1 LVKLLALDLDGT
13 LLDDRGRVHA
23 EDAEAI
29 ARAAEAGVRVTV
41 VTGRLYSGTRE
52 SARAIGALGPVACV
66 DGTHIVEAGSD
77 RDLFHQALAEP
88 AAEAVRQATSQT
100 KVACF
105 VFAHDEIVF
114 DEHGEPF
121 VPYVKL
127 WSARMVRHQRV
138 TEHPHWGHP
147 RGVSAVVC
155 VGPEESIRHA
165 AAAVEGAGGAFVAA
179 FPVRRA
185 EVEPVWGMVVRAA
198 GHDKGTALG
207 WLAGHYG
214 CAPEEVAAV
223 GDWLN
228 DVPMFAVAGRSFA
241 MGQAPDVVKAAAGE
255 VLSATSATGGGV
267 AEALRRLG
275 LVR

>member
-1 LVKLLALDLDGT
+1 VVKLLALDLDGT
-13 LLDDRGRVHA
+13 LLDDQGRVHPG
-23 EDAEAI
+23 DAEAVK
-29 ARAAEAGVRVTV
+29 RALGAGVAVTI

-52 SARAIGALGPVACV
+52 SARVVGALGPVACV
-66 DGTHIVEAGSD
+66 DGTHIVHAGDD
-77 RDLFHQALAEP
+77 RDLLYRALGPSAT
-88 AAEAVRQATSQT
+88 EAVRDAAARA

-105 VFAHDEIVF
+105 LFAHDEIVF
-114 DEHGEPF
+114 DDRGERF
-121 VPYVKL
+121 VPYVRL
-127 WSARMVRHQRV
+127 WSSRMVRHVRA

-155 VGPEESIRHA
+155 VGPEEGVKQVA
-165 AAAVEGAGGAFVAA
+165 AQVEAAGGAFVAV

-185 EVEPVWGMVVRAA
+185 EVEPVWGMVVRAE
-198 GHDKGTALG
+198 GLDKGTALG
-207 WLAGHYG
+207 WLAAHHG
-214 CAPEEVAAV
+214 CGPEEVAAV

-275 LVR
+275 VVK

>member
-1 LVKLLALDLDGT
+1 MKLLALDLDGT
-13 LLDDRGRVHA
+13 LLDDSGRVHP
-23 EDAEAI
+23 EDARAI
-29 ARAAEAGVRVTV
+29 EQASAAGVRVTV

-52 SARAIGALGPVACV
+52 SAHAIGALGPVACV

-77 RDLFHQALAEP
+77 RDLLHQALAER
-88 AAEAVRQATSQT
+88 AAEAVRAAAARA

-105 VFAHDEIVF
+105 LFAHDEIVF
-114 DEHGEPF
+114 DDHGERF
-121 VPYVKL
+121 VPYVRL
-127 WSARMVRHQRV
+127 WSARMVRHGRA
-138 TEHPHWGHP
+138 TEHPYWAHP

-155 VGPEESIRHA
+155 VGPEEAIRHA
-165 AAAVEGAGGAFVAA
+165 AAEVEGAGEAFVAA
-179 FPVRRA
+179 FPVRRV
-185 EVEPVWGMVVRAA
+185 EVEPVWGMVVRAV

-207 WLAGHYG
+207 WLAEHYG

-275 LVR
+275 VVR